1 MRTFAVLPQQ
11 NVIRS
16 VHLEEAYVMEEL
28 ASARL
33 RDGVAKRANP
43 ILDVGNHAG
52 MILEVLAE
60 VVDRGYHIQ
69 MRLFRD
75 GGILMPNHAS
85 LGYLV
90 PVGH

>member
-1 MRTFAVLPQQ
+1 MRTLAVLPQQ

-16 VHLEEAYVMEEL
+16 VHFEEAYVTEEL

-33 RDGVAKRANP
+33 RDGVAKGANP
-43 ILDVGNHAG
+43 ILDVGDHAG

-60 VVDRGYHIQ
+60 VVDRGYYVQ
-69 MRLFRD
+69 MRLLRD
-75 GGILMPNHAS
+75 GGVPRPDHAS
-85 LGYLV
+85 LRYFV